1 MEQRKDSKHT
11 VENEAAPKRN
21 VRLDENDHHTI
32 VGAVANHSKFKEE
45 AQSGIESPRKKRPRI
60 KRKLE

>member
-1 MEQRKDSKHT
+1 MEQRKGST
-11 VENEAAPKRN
+11 NAVENEATPKRN

-32 VGAVANHSKFKEE
+32 VGAVANHSKFKED
-45 AQSGIESPRKKRPRI
+45 AQSGIEAPRKKRPRI